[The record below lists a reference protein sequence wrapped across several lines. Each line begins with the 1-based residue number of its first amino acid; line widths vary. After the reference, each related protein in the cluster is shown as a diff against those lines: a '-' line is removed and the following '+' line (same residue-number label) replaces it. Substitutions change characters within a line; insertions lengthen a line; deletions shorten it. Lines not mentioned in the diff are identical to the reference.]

1 MNLGEACPGVQS
13 CSEGRSRGGQQ
24 GPPGLLGEVLPALP
38 PRPPPPVTN
47 PSLHLRDLQLP
58 GQGLFCPH
66 LELDVSWVLR
76 VLLSQRPKE
85 LSWQKA
91 DAEKAQ

>member
-1 MNLGEACPGVQS
+1 MKAEAGEASRAPQGCW
-13 CSEGRSRGGQQ
+13 GRSCRHC
-24 GPPGLLGEVLPALP
+24 P